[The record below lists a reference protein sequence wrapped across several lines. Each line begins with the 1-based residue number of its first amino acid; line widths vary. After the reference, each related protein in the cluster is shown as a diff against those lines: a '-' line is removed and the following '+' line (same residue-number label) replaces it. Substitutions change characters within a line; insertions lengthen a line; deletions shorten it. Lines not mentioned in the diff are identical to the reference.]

1 MSDSDMSAVIVAKSD
16 QINADD
22 LGHPITVTIESVSIS
37 PGTEQPVTIKLVGE
51 KKFFRPCKTVSRILV
66 NAWGPDAKQY
76 AGRSLTLYRDAR
88 VTWGGMEVGGIR
100 VSHMS
105 HIERE
110 LVVALN
116 ASNKKKAVSTIKPL
130 AATQPQHDT
139 EPFDVLSAGMAVEA
153 ALKAVTDKPGLTA
166 AWKANART
174 LADIKAANGEAHAAL
189 ERLAKQIAA
198 DFDKAADLDRV
209 SDDGRMG

>member
-22 LGHPITVTIESVSIS
+22 LGQPITVTIESVSIS

-130 AATQPQHDT
+130 AASPAP
-139 EPFDVLSAGMAVEA
+139 EPFDVLTAGDGIVA
-153 ALKAVTDKPGLTA
+153 ALKAATDKAGLTA

-174 LADIKAANGEAHAAL
+174 LADIKAANGDAHAAL
-189 ERLAKQIAA
+189 VRLSQQIAA
-198 DFDKAADLDRV
+198 DFDKAADLDGV
-209 SDDGRMG
+209 SDDTA